1 MERWAKIQESPN
13 YEVSDHGRIK
23 GPKGIRKPSKQSTG
37 YYYIGLHLPGRGLT
51 NFLVHR
57 LVATYFCEGYKE
69 GLIVAHRDGNKDNNR
84 WDNLRWTTQKDNMHD
99 KKIHGTAYNVPR
111 GQNHYRCR
119 FVAEAPKYV
128 KDIRERHA
136 NGTSMTALAKEYGLG
151 LTTVKNIV
159 DRHTWK
165 HI

>member
-1 MERWAKIQESPN
+1 MERWAKIQESPD

-23 GPKGIRKPSKQSTG
+23 GPKGVRKVSKQSTG
-37 YYYIGLHLPGRGLT
+37 YHYIGLRLPGRGLT
-51 NFLVHR
+51 NFLIHR

-84 WDNLRWTTQKDNMHD
+84 WDNLRWTTQTDNMLD
-99 KKIHGTAYNVPR
+99 KKFHGTAHNVPR
-111 GQNHYRCR
+111 GVEHHRCK
-119 FVAEAPKYV
+119 VTPEHV
-128 KDIRERHA
+128 KNIRERHA
-136 NGTSMTALAKEYGLG
+136 AGTSMTSLAKEFGLG

-159 DRHTWK
+159 DGLTWK